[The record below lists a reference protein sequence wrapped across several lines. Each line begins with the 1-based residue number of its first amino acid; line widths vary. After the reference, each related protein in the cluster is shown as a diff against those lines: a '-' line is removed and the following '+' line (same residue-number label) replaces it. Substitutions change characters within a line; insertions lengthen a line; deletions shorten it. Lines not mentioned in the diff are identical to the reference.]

1 MRVITA
7 LQLHEFQVQFGI
19 AILSVILARI
29 YELFILFFLRLIDRE
44 HWGVRVVHVKK
55 NRPRQN
61 KKKDLSLK
69 QVIFS
74 FCFYFKVTYVSVDGA
89 SCNRAM
95 VKSALKNGKKKG
107 KTWTTVNPNVPDGEI
122 TWLMD
127 VKVSAVTAQESAV
140 KFRIK

>member
-1 MRVITA
+1 MTGVQTCALPILLHLTMRVITA

-61 KKKDLSLK
+61 KKKEAEASN
-69 QVIFS
+69 IF
-74 FCFYFKVTYVSVDGA
+74 FLFLF
-89 SCNRAM
+89 
-95 VKSALKNGKKKG
+95 
-107 KTWTTVNPNVPDGEI
+107 
-122 TWLMD
+122 
-127 VKVSAVTAQESAV
+127 
-140 KFRIK
+140 

>member
-61 KKKDLSLK
+61 KKIRFITEASN
-69 QVIFS
+69 IF
-74 FCFYFKVTYVSVDGA
+74 FLFLF
-89 SCNRAM
+89 
-95 VKSALKNGKKKG
+95 
-107 KTWTTVNPNVPDGEI
+107 
-122 TWLMD
+122 
-127 VKVSAVTAQESAV
+127 
-140 KFRIK
+140 